1 MWGPQTPHLSTPPGW
16 QGFTPA
22 QALATCQSQTFMP
35 PTQIFHSRDDYAK
48 AVAVV
53 TNMGDQAAVAPCL
66 VSNRGHVTH
75 KADSPLETVLQLP

>member
-1 MWGPQTPHLSTPPGW
+1 
-16 QGFTPA
+16 
-22 QALATCQSQTFMP
+22 MP

-75 KADSPLETVLQLP
+75 EADSPLETVLQLP